1 MFNFIVIIK
10 LSKGLL
16 DVQVDLWGSNFDLQ
30 IRTQVIAWQWQVLN
44 AELLRTDAVLKL
56 EDYGEML
63 FINLNVKF

>member
-10 LSKGLL
+10 LTKGLL

-30 IRTQVIAWQWQVLN
+30 IRTQVIAWQWQGWN
-44 AELLRTDAVLKL
+44 AELARTDAVLKL